1 MTVLGFAYD
10 EVFNSDEPMKFEF
23 NKEKEQ
29 CIAYYTSFYDE
40 AFILI
45 KNEVVLKEEMMV
57 LFIHEGGL
65 IQSFITKIDY
75 DKKRIKVNK
84 TWISE
89 KDKIYGIGIATP
101 MFADEEETE
110 VEEEEI

>member
-45 KNEVVLKEEMMV
+45 KK
-57 LFIHEGGL
+57 
-65 IQSFITKIDY
+65 
-75 DKKRIKVNK
+75 
-84 TWISE
+84 
-89 KDKIYGIGIATP
+89 
-101 MFADEEETE
+101 
-110 VEEEEI
+110 